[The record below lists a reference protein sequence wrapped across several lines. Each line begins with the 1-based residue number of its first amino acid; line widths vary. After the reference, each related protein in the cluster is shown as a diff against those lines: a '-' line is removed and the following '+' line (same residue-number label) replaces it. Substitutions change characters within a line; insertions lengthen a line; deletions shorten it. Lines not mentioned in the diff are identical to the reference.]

1 MPENQSQSQPR
12 IAGRNYRSDIS
23 WILVVFAVV
32 LGGLAGYVLR
42 PAVENAGRQTN
53 AGISTDT
60 GLTESARAQVNESI
74 TEATAPLATSL
85 EEILQRMRN
94 EDQAAESANGIERV
108 SSELDTIRLMLNDRE
123 DHIKNLIAAGD
134 EEARANLDAFV
145 TQTNQQLYQM
155 NDLENSVNQL
165 AAEIPRLRNT
175 VQTLRP
181 VKPETGEQPDTV
193 FDPPSL
199 DDGPDSTSQPVPSGM
214 GLLIINSTSAR
225 DAAISINGQNQT
237 LSPGRNTF
245 MVPVQ
250 QIELRHPESSTV
262 WNLDASMWEQQGDQY
277 VISRKWVF

>member
-1 MPENQSQSQPR
+1 M
-12 IAGRNYRSDIS
+12 
-23 WILVVFAVV
+23 FAVV

-42 PAVENAGRQTN
+42 PAVENSGRPTN

-60 GLTESARAQVNESI
+60 GLTEIARSQVNESI

-85 EEILQRMRN
+85 DEILQRMRN

-108 SSELDTIRLMLNDRE
+108 SSELDTIRLMLNDRV
-123 DHIKNLIAAGD
+123 DHIENLIAAGD
-134 EEARANLDAFV
+134 EEARDNLDAFV
-145 TQTNQQLYQM
+145 AQTNQQLFQM

-199 DDGPDSTSQPVPSGM
+199 DDGPDSTSQTVPSGM
-214 GLLIINSTSAR
+214 GLLTINNTSAR
-225 DAAISINGQNQT
+225 DAAISINGQNQM

-250 QIELRHPESSTV
+250 QIELRHPESNTV